1 MLGSFWSGWGID
13 PCPLTDYNSLSSHPH
28 PMTEAYAIFTT
39 GNGDHDRPE
48 LFGLYASAEKAEAD
62 AALLRERLQ
71 DADCATY
78 TDQPLYAQVS
88 VAYVP
93 IRF

>member
-1 MLGSFWSGWGID
+1 
-13 PCPLTDYNSLSSHPH
+13 
-28 PMTEAYAIFTT
+28 MTEAYGVFTT
-39 GNGDHDRPE
+39 GNDFYDRPE
-48 LFGLYASAEKAEAD
+48 LFALYASAEKAEAD
-62 AALLRERLQ
+62 AALLRERLE

-78 TDQPLYAQVS
+78 TGEPLYAQVT

>member
-1 MLGSFWSGWGID
+1 
-13 PCPLTDYNSLSSHPH
+13 
-28 PMTEAYAIFTT
+28 MTEAYAIFTT
-39 GNGDHDRPE
+39 GNDYYDRPE
-48 LFGLYASAEKAEAD
+48 LFALYATAEKAEAD
-62 AALLRERLQ
+62 AALLRERLE

-78 TDQPLYAQVS
+78 TGEPLYSLVS